1 MQDIIDCIMPS
12 VTNPERHPSHGITEK
27 DSDIG
32 TAVELVVNRIRLAE
46 ITTVWTEL
54 KGAIVFFK
62 TAKKLEEFDS
72 TMQGQWGCLASFGEI
87 LILIFSIEDFIP
99 RSEYDVLEIIFL

>member
-46 ITTVWTEL
+46 ITTV
-54 KGAIVFFK
+54 
-62 TAKKLEEFDS
+62 
-72 TMQGQWGCLASFGEI
+72 
-87 LILIFSIEDFIP
+87 
-99 RSEYDVLEIIFL
+99 